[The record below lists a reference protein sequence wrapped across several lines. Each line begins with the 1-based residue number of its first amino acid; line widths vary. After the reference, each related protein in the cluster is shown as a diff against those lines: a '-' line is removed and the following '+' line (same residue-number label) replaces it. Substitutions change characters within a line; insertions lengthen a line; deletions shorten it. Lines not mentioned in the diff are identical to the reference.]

1 MDGNVIDLLN
11 SPLTIYHILGAICAV
26 AVWLSFWNLLLKRL
40 LKKCDITSFGY
51 ELYELGAFGTLG
63 ILIFLLLI
71 AILFI
76 GSIQA
81 VIGYGIK
88 LLFPLFIFWGGFV
101 AIAILIIRAIR
112 KKK

>member
-1 MDGNVIDLLN
+1 MECNIIDLLN
-11 SPLTIYHILGAICAV
+11 SPLDIGVLVVVVSTWFVIWHMA
-26 AVWLSFWNLLLKRL
+26 
-40 LKKCDITSFGY
+40 LKKILRKCKVASIWH

-63 ILIFLLLI
+63 ILLFLLLI

-88 LLFPLFIFWGGFV
+88 LLFPLFMFWGV
-101 AIAILIIRAIR
+101 LITIAVLIIRSIR